1 MQERALIDCK
11 RFDVPCLQQ
20 PLSLESGERQAG
32 RDLFDSQL
40 QCVTSRREYVRQRTQ
55 AKREMDGWDLGGTSN
70 AESCFGQA
78 RMEAIQSE

>member
-1 MQERALIDCK
+1 MGVKDGCMERCE
-11 RFDVPCLQQ
+11 RG
-20 PLSLESGERQAG
+20 ESRIAYQ
-32 RDLFDSQL
+32 S
-40 QCVTSRREYVRQRTQ
+40 VTSRREYVRQRTQ